1 MNDEESED
9 IVEDELMQRPV
20 FQIEEDHENL
30 TEEEKEA
37 FSYILSV
44 RNQKKDILTF
54 RKKNISKQPFVED
67 ENLKEEKHTEFNS
80 TSN

>member
-9 IVEDELMQRPV
+9 IVEDELMQKPV

-54 RKKNISKQPFVED
+54 RRNNISKKPFVED
-67 ENLKEEKHTEFNS
+67 ENIKEEKHTELNS
-80 TSN
+80 GSN